1 MKRVTIALVAL
12 ILVLVIVFG
21 SLALGFSVFG
31 WGQGPKASPVGEA
44 TKVKRGLGELTLLGD
59 DPPTLDP
66 ALAGDTTS
74 ASYIVEI
81 FSGLVSINRELKVV
95 PDIAERWDISDD
107 GKTYTFY
114 LRPDVKFHNGK
125 EVKASDFK
133 YSMERACDPST
144 ESVVADTYL
153 GDIVGAKDMLNG
165 KASEIKGIQVMD
177 DRTLRIEIDAAK
189 PYFLAKLTY
198 PTAFVVDKANVK
210 SGRGWTDKPNG
221 TGPFKLKQWQRGE
234 KIVLER
240 NENYYGGEVKLKGV
254 NFLLA
259 GGSSMTMYE
268 NGEVDITGVGMTD
281 IERVLDPTNPLNKE
295 LVVAPELSVGYIGF
309 DCTTPPFDD
318 MKVRQAFNYAIDK
331 EKIIKVVLKDIV
343 EPAEGILPPGMPGYN
358 EDLKGL
364 GYEPV
369 KAKSLIAESKY
380 KDVANFP
387 RITISIPGT
396 GATVPPTSEAII
408 EMWKANLGV
417 QVEIQQ
423 VEWATYLDD
432 LKRHKFQM
440 FEVGWIA
447 DYPDPQDFLD
457 LLFHSRSLENNAAYS
472 NPEVDRLLEQAR
484 VEKDTAARLRIYQ
497 QVEQMIVNDAP
508 WIPLWHGK
516 SYLLVKPYVKGF
528 YPAPM
533 TIPMFKDVYIE
544 PMM

>member
-1 MKRVTIALVAL
+1 MKRVTIAIVSL
-12 ILVLVIVFG
+12 IVVLVLVFS
-21 SLALGFSVFG
+21 SLAPGCKGSKA
-31 WGQGPKASPVGEA
+31 GPAGGA
-44 TKVKRGLGELTLLGD
+44 TPAATRVITGAGELTLLSD

-81 FSGLVSINRELKVV
+81 FSGLVTINRELKVV

-114 LRPDVKFHNGK
+114 LHPNVKFHDGK

-133 YSMERACDPST
+133 YSMERACNPST
-144 ESVVADTYL
+144 ESIVADTYL
-153 GDIVGAKDMLNG
+153 GDIVGAKDMLSG
-165 KASEIKGIQVMD
+165 KASEVRGIQVID
-177 DRTLRIEIDAAK
+177 DTTLQIEIDAAK

-198 PTAFVVDKANVK
+198 PTAFVVDNANVK
-210 SGRGWTDKPNG
+210 SRNLTSKPNG

-234 KIVLER
+234 KIVLEA
-240 NENYYGGEVKLKGV
+240 NENYYGGVVKLKRV

-268 NGEVDITGVGMTD
+268 NGEVDITGVGLTD
-281 IERVLDPTNPLNKE
+281 IERVLDPANPLNKE
-295 LVVAPELSVGYIGF
+295 LVVASELSVGYVGF
-309 DCTTPPFDD
+309 NCTMPPFDD
-318 MKVRQAFNYAIDK
+318 VKVRQAFNHAVDK
-331 EKIIKVVLKDIV
+331 EKIIEVVLKELVD
-343 EPAEGILPPGMPGYN
+343 PAKGILPPGMPGYN
-358 EDLKGL
+358 EGLKGL
-364 GYEPV
+364 EYDPV
-369 KAKSLIAESKY
+369 KAKRLIAESKY

-387 RITISIPGT
+387 AITISIPGT
-396 GATVPPTSEAII
+396 GAAVPPTSEAII
-408 EMWKANLGV
+408 EMWKVNLGV
-417 QVEIQQ
+417 EVKIQQ

-432 LKRHKFQM
+432 LKRHKFHM

-457 LLFHSRSLENNAAYS
+457 LLFHSNSLENNAGYS

-484 VEKDTAARLRIYQ
+484 VEKDINARLRIYQ

-508 WIPLWHGK
+508 WLPLWHGK

-544 PMM
+544 GK